1 MNRYRVFVSG
11 YAYTEV
17 EAPNAEEAEEVAR
30 HKIVSERFGIWDM
43 QMSFVCDEDDLIE
56 VDVPTLSDM
65 VSPSNLTKKEY

>member
-17 EAPNAEEAEEVAR
+17 DAPNAKEAEEVAR

-43 QMSFVCDEDDLIE
+43 QMSFTCDEDDLIE
-56 VDVPTLSDM
+56 ESVNEEV
-65 VSPSNLTKKEY
+65 